1 MDMDFDD
8 EKKTYL
14 DYTEQIKMKEGHEK
28 CPIWISPDN
37 HIFLEATSPL
47 YRIVTDFLIAVAEP
61 VSRPQFIHEYQLTRY
76 SLYAAVS
83 VGLTQDDIISTL
95 KKFAKNEDLPNEVK
109 DFIIENSKQY
119 GKARLVLKNNRYII
133 EPNDRATRKTLLE
146 IPVVK
151 EAYENAIKFNA
162 KEEERRQANLSF
174 DQFYQNL
181 SEDKRAL
188 YHKLIDKRSLNE

>member
-1 MDMDFDD
+1 
-8 EKKTYL
+8 
-14 DYTEQIKMKEGHEK
+14 
-28 CPIWISPDN
+28 
-37 HIFLEATSPL
+37 
-47 YRIVTDFLIAVAEP
+47 
-61 VSRPQFIHEYQLTRY
+61 
-76 SLYAAVS
+76 
-83 VGLTQDDIISTL
+83 
-95 KKFAKNEDLPNEVK
+95 VK